1 MTLARLTSAPARANY
16 TSHARTP
23 ADLPR
28 SRLCFTLLAD
38 RHIVHRPVH
47 HSSIHPGACPM
58 DLLAALLI
66 SLFAAVIPNLF
77 YVAIFYWAD
86 RYEREPLWLASLVFI
101 WGAIPAIIASLV
113 GEILI
118 GSPFIDAPGSVAE
131 AVMESAVVAPVV
143 EELAKG
149 LVLLIIFRWMRQEF
163 DGLLD
168 GLLYG
173 ALVGFG
179 FAMTENF
186 FYFVG
191 AFDQGGFGHLS
202 LIIFL
207 RAVIFGLNHAFYTA
221 LIGMGLGLAR
231 HATRRSTRLL
241 YIGLGLLAAILTHS
255 LHNLGASLASINA
268 LGLLLSLMVAGG
280 GFGLI
285 LVVTVLAWQHERH
298 TIRTELADEVGDLL
312 AEEEF
317 QSLTRQRWRR
327 PFRRRPQ
334 AERDAARRR
343 QLCVELAMRKHRLRL
358 LGAEREP
365 ELLQDI
371 QRLRE
376 ELRETRPSLA

>member
-1 MTLARLTSAPARANY
+1 
-16 TSHARTP
+16 
-23 ADLPR
+23 
-28 SRLCFTLLAD
+28 
-38 RHIVHRPVH
+38 
-47 HSSIHPGACPM
+47 M

-365 ELLQDI
+365 ELLRDI